1 MKNVLGIA
9 AIVIGV
15 YSYIPYFRDILAG
28 TTKPHAFTWFVW
40 FLLTALAYGAQ
51 VSDGAGAGAWVTG
64 FTAVV
69 ALAVTIT
76 ALKVALQNIV
86 ALDWVFFV
94 GSLAALGLW
103 LLTKD
108 PVGSVVLITLI
119 DALAFVPTFRKS
131 FHKPQ
136 EETASTY
143 ALSALKFGV
152 SLAALNAIT
161 LTTTL
166 YPISLVVTNGLFV
179 AMVTWR
185 RKRLNLAPNSQP
197 F

>member
-1 MKNVLGIA
+1 MKNTLGIV

-76 ALKVALQNIV
+76 ALKVARQNIV

-103 LLTKD
+103 LVTKD

-152 SLAALNAIT
+152 SLAALSTMT
-161 LTTTL
+161 LTTSL
-166 YPISLVVTNGLFV
+166 YPLSLVVTNGLFV
-179 AMVTWR
+179 TMITWR
-185 RKRLNLAPNSQP
+185 RKRLSLAPNSQP

>member
-1 MKNVLGIA
+1 MKNALGVV

-76 ALKVALQNIV
+76 ALKVARQNIV
-86 ALDWVFFV
+86 TLDWVFFI

-161 LTTTL
+161 LTTSL

-179 AMVTWR
+179 TMVTWR